1 LRNRAQ
7 FHDVFI
13 SYALIVNNTKL
24 WDSKSGTVQFFEK
37 LEIVAFV
44 EFEGTPEWGK
54 KVEGA

>member
-1 LRNRAQ
+1 
-7 FHDVFI
+7 VFI